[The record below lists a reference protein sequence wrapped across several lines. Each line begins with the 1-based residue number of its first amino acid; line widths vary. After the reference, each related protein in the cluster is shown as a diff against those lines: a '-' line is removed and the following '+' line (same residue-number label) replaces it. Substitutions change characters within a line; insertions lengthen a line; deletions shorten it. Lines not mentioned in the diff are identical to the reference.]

1 MSRPRREFIDF
12 SYVKE
17 RADFRAVL
25 AHYNIKLGRGRKG
38 GEAVVPCPFHDDRE
52 PSCSI
57 SAEKRSFHCFG
68 CEAKGNVLEFVAD
81 MEGLDRKSGLRAA
94 AEKLALICGIALSA
108 RNGPAEGPRM
118 PQDGPGTARR
128 GVRPPARSDG
138 PPARVQRAQGP
149 SPAPSMERNE
159 LRPFGLKFV
168 AHDHPY
174 LLARGFDA
182 KAAAELALGHYTGKG
197 LMRGRIVIAI
207 HDWWPDAA
215 EPSRLVGFV
224 GRWPADDVP
233 EDELRWKFPEGFR
246 KSVVLYNLHRI
257 AGRRTKHIHVVE
269 GFFDALRLH
278 RLGFPAVALMGR
290 SISDEQVELLWRS
303 GCRYATV
310 LMDGDDEGRAA
321 APIVHQA
328 IGRRLFSR
336 VLELPDGEDPAS
348 LPEAPLRTLLD
359 GQ

>member
-1 MSRPRREFIDF
+1 MSRLRQQFIDF
-12 SYVKE
+12 AYVKE
-17 RADFRAVL
+17 RADFGIVL
-25 AHYNIKLGRGRKG
+25 AHYGIKMGRARKG
-38 GEAVVPCPFHDDRE
+38 GEAVIPCPFHDDRE

-57 SAEKRSFHCFG
+57 SVEKRSFHCFG

-81 MEGLDRKSGLRAA
+81 MEGLDRKAGLRAA
-94 AEKLALICGIALSA
+94 AEKLAEICGIALSA
-108 RNGPAEGPRM
+108 RYEPAEGPRM
-118 PQDGPGTARR
+118 PQDGPGTVKQ
-128 GVRPPARSDG
+128 GVRPPPRSDG
-138 PPARVQRAQGP
+138 PPARVQRTQGP
-149 SPAPSMERNE
+149 SPAASMERNE

-182 KAAAELALGHYTGKG
+182 KAAAELELGHYTGKG

-207 HDWWPDAA
+207 HDWWPDTA

-224 GRWPADDVP
+224 GRWPGDDVP
-233 EDELRWKFPEGFR
+233 EDELRWKFPEGFH
-246 KSVVLYNLHRI
+246 KSVVLYNLHRV
-257 AGRRTKHIHVVE
+257 AGRKHLYVVE

-290 SISDEQVELLWRS
+290 SISDEQVELLSSS

-310 LMDGDDEGRAA
+310 LMDSDDEGRAA
-321 APIVHQA
+321 APIVHEA

-336 VLELPDGEDPAS
+336 VLDLPDGEDPAS
-348 LPEAPLRTLLD
+348 LADEALCAFLG